1 MIDRT
6 TKLRWRRKL
15 RRKQKQVED
24 FGYQAEDNL
33 ERHLFKRLSRLTQV
47 RRFIAGWVVLF
58 VLLIGGVFLQNR
70 SLGAYYQVPK
80 PAAGGIFTEGILGS
94 FTNANPLYAASSV
107 DNSVGRLVFAGLFKF
122 DQNNQLVGE
131 LAKSWTV
138 DERGTTYTV
147 VLNDNLRWHDDTP
160 LTAADV
166 AYTYGMIQNPDA
178 KSPLASSWAGIKV
191 NAIDAKTVTFTLPSI
206 LTSFPY
212 SMTNGIVPKHLLE
225 GVPVSQLRSISFNT
239 NKPIGSGPFKWEAIE
254 VVGNNP
260 EEREQRIALVPNQ
273 TYVGGSPKLD
283 KIIIR
288 TFQTQDTLVNAFEKR
303 EINAAAGMTALPG
316 SLTKDSSV
324 RDYNVPLTSQVMVFF
339 KNTQAPFNDVKVRQA
354 LSYGIDTKKVLATID
369 RPVLPSNGPLLNG
382 QAGYDKSI
390 VQKSGNPALAAG
402 MLDEAGWKLGAG
414 GTRYKDGKP
423 LTFVLTTQS
432 NTTYNSVSRELKKEW
447 KALGVNV
454 ELSPQKDN
462 ELQSALAVHNYDA
475 LLYGIASGPDPDV
488 FAYWHSSQADLRSP
502 NRLNFS
508 EYSSGISDK
517 ALEGGRTR
525 SDPAV
530 RVVKYKPFL
539 QAWTNDAPAIALYQP
554 RYLYVVHDPLFNFGQ
569 TSMNN
574 GADRFNNVTN
584 WMIRESD
591 QPIVEKTPVN

>member
-6 TKLRWRRKL
+6 TKLRWRRRL
-15 RRKQKQVED
+15 RRKQRQVED

-58 VLLIGGVFLQNR
+58 ILLIGGVFLQNR

-80 PAAGGIFTEGILGS
+80 PAPGGIFTEGILGS
-94 FTNANPLYAASSV
+94 FTNANPIYGASSV
-107 DNSVGRLVFAGLFKF
+107 DNSVGRLVFSGLFKF
-122 DQNNQLVGE
+122 DQNNLLTPD
-131 LAKSWTV
+131 LAKSWAV

-147 VLNDNLRWHDDTP
+147 VLNDNLKWHDGAP
-160 LTAADV
+160 LTSADV
-166 AYTYGMIQNPDA
+166 VYTYSMIQNPDA
-178 KSPLASSWAGIKV
+178 KSPLASSWTGIKV
-191 NAIDAKTVTFTLPSI
+191 NAVDAKTVTFTLPSL

-239 NKPIGSGPFKWEAIE
+239 NKPIGSGPFKWDAIE

-260 EEREQRIALVPNQ
+260 EEREQRIALVPNDS
-273 TYVGGSPKLD
+273 YVGGSPKLD

-288 TFQTQDTLVNAFEKR
+288 TFQTQETLVNAFEKH
-303 EINAAAGMTALPG
+303 EVNAAAGMTG
-316 SLTKDSSV
+316 MSEQMTKDSGV
-324 RDYNVPLTSQVMVFF
+324 RDYNIPLTSQVMVFF
-339 KNTQAPFNDVKVRQA
+339 KNTQDPFKDVKVRQA
-354 LSYGIDTKKVLATID
+354 LSYGIDTKKVLAIID
-369 RPVLPSNGPLLNG
+369 RPVLPSSGPLIGG
-382 QAGYDKSI
+382 QVGFDKTI
-390 VQKSGNPALAAG
+390 AQKTSNVVLASQ
-402 MLDEAGWKLGAG
+402 MLEEAGWKLGADG
-414 GTRYKDGKP
+414 IRYKDGKP

-432 NTTYNSVSRELKKEW
+432 NSVYNAVSRELKKQW
-447 KALGVNV
+447 KTIGVSV
-454 ELSPQKDN
+454 EVSPQKDN
-462 ELQSALAVHNYDA
+462 ELQSALTVHNYDA

-508 EYSSGISDK
+508 EYSSGVSDK

-525 SDPAV
+525 TDPAV
-530 RVVKYKPFL
+530 RAIKYKPFL
-539 QAWTNDAPAIALYQP
+539 QSWTNEAPAIALYQP
-554 RYLYVVHDPLFNFGQ
+554 RYLYVVYDPLFNFNQ

-574 GADRFNNVTN
+574 GADRFNNVNN

-591 QPIVEKTPVN
+591 QPIHEQ